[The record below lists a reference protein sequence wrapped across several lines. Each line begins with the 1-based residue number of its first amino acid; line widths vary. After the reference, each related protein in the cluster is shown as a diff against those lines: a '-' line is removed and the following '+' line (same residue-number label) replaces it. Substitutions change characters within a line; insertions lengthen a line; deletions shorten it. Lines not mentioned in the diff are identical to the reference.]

1 VERMIG
7 VDPLEIYLC
16 PSMLAD
22 VRKVG
27 WPAFPWGWVGGW
39 CWLSRVGLGCF
50 EVLTGVYRAMSSSLR
65 ICLGSHCERA
75 RRCADANA
83 RGAV

>member
-1 VERMIG
+1 MIG

-16 PSMLAD
+16 PSMLVD

-27 WPAFPWGWVGGW
+27 WPLFSLGLGGNC
-39 CWLSRVGLGCF
+39 CWLSGVGLGWLG
-50 EVLTGVYRAMSSSLR
+50 VLIGVYRAISSSLR

-75 RRCADANA
+75 RR
-83 RGAV
+83 